1 MGKGRGKRERKIPWG
16 TSWAR
21 ISFSSLIN
29 WATSGIN
36 SINPSGIKNTPKLKP
51 FSDLWVTTSASIVV
65 ICERVFLFAATSSV
79 SPQNP
84 KTVRKTRRSREKRCK
99 TILKQNGTAE
109 K

>member
-79 SPQNP
+79 SPPKPENSQKNTKEQRKAMQNDSET
-84 KTVRKTRRSREKRCK
+84 KW
-99 TILKQNGTAE
+99 NG
-109 K
+109 